1 MALAALR
8 SIGLDLGWILRGQYD
23 HQRGWDVAVS
33 GKGRVQEKIVM
44 ATPDF
49 VGESAR
55 STENGIFPESD
66 IGS

>member
-1 MALAALR
+1 MTIKEARMSRYPAKAK
-8 SIGLDLGWILRGQYD
+8 Y
-23 HQRGWDVAVS
+23 
-33 GKGRVQEKIVM
+33 KKKIVM

-55 STENGIFPESD
+55 LTENGIFPESD